1 MVTSRSMSVINRV
14 LFAMMMAAVGDAF
27 QSRSAASRAGTSLKV
42 VVDPKTVT
50 TEEYKDICGARFD
63 EASLDERLRATNFLY
78 PKHVEVIED
87 ISPIASAMVDDIVS
101 RKVTLHR

>member
-1 MVTSRSMSVINRV
+1 MQVHVHNRKDI
-14 LFAMMMAAVGDAF
+14 FSFHAN
-27 QSRSAASRAGTSLKV
+27 K
-42 VVDPKTVT
+42 T